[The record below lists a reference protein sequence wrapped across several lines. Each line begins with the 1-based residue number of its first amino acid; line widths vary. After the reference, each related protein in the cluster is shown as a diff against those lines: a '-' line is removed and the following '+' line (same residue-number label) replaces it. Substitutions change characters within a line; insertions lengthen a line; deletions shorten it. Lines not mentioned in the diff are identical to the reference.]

1 VEEQM
6 PRLKLDILT
15 QEEMEKIHQESL
27 RILSENGLKYLDR
40 EGLEILAD
48 VGAKV
53 DFDSQMARLPTDLVE
68 DSLKK
73 TPSSFNLYDRNGEL
87 AMVMEGYNTYYGGG
101 GFATYFDDYEAKA
114 IRYCN
119 REDMKKHFILGDALS
134 NYEFMH
140 GNCYPADVP
149 RVTSDR
155 YMWAIGFTNQAKH
168 LIIDTY
174 GRDSIKDVIDMA
186 VAIRGSFE
194 ELQQRPIFCIDA
206 TTLSPL
212 TIDKNQVQHLIE
224 AARTKLPV
232 ACHAGAIGGGTAPV
246 SLAGI
251 ITQCNAEVL
260 GAITLVQQTS
270 PDTPFLA
277 GSWARHLDMKKG
289 NLVLGSAEFSLMVAA
304 HAQLGKFY
312 NIPTRGGGLLTDA
325 HIPDAQAGFEKVFT
339 CFTLALAG
347 LNFVSGMGLNGTENT
362 LSLEQLVIDDEIINY
377 TKRMLAGIAVNDEK
391 IAADLIMKIGPGG
404 SFLAEPHTLE
414 HFREELWDAKLAHR
428 YSSHEEWENNGGLT
442 IRQKAHQVVEEI
454 LSTHEPQP
462 LDQSV
467 EKEIWD
473 IVKRADEKYL

>member
-1 VEEQM
+1 M
-6 PRLKLDILT
+6 PRLKLEILT

-27 RILSENGLKYLDR
+27 RILTENGLKYLDR

-53 DFDSQMARLPTDLVE
+53 DFDSQMARLPADLVE
-68 DSLKK
+68 DSLRK

-101 GFATYFDDYEAKA
+101 GFATYFDDYDAKA

-119 REDMKKHFILGDALS
+119 REDMKNQFILGDALS

-155 YMWAIGFTNQAKH
+155 YMWAIGFTNQTKH

-194 ELQQRPIFCIDA
+194 ELQQHPIFCIDA

-270 PDTPFLA
+270 PNTPFLA

-304 HAQLGKFY
+304 HAQMGKFY

-377 TKRMLAGIAVNDEK
+377 TKRMLAGITVNDEK

-428 YSSHEEWENNGGLT
+428 FSSHEEWENKGGLT
-442 IRQKAHQVVEEI
+442 IRQKAHQVVKEI
-454 LSTHEPQP
+454 LSTHKPQP
-462 LDQSV
+462 LDQRV